1 MKTIWLLG
9 AAVFA
14 ACTTPASNTAQTSSF
29 NLQPVDSQ
37 PVDSQPVELE
47 AQAAN
52 VPTLAL
58 SVGRITR
65 PASVNVTARVASNV
79 KRVEFFQNK
88 RSIGVDIQAP
98 FETQVLFSK
107 AEQASHAFTAK
118 AFTANKTVSSK
129 TVQLQVNIA
138 RVLYVAPNGIPENDG
153 LSEARALPTIQAAMN
168 LTLPGDTV
176 LVKNGT
182 YSHKEFP
189 NGDVVT
195 ISRSGT
201 ANAWI
206 ALMAFPGQKP
216 KIESI
221 NWNAIKIQASYIIV
235 DGFTC
240 QGNLDQL
247 TLEYAR
253 SVQSDGNNPTT
264 GGSGISVAPP
274 YDQKLN
280 RPHHVI
286 VRNNEVFKFPGS
298 GIGSG
303 SADYLTI
310 EDNLIY
316 STAYY
321 SPYDTSG
328 ISLYQNWNS
337 DNSTATKMIVR
348 RNIVSDTQN
357 KIPFLFSDDDP
368 SKRVISDGNGI
379 IIDDSRNTQFGST
392 NSAYTGR
399 TLVENN
405 ISFNNGARG
414 IHVYSSDHVD
424 ILNNTTLNNAYQP
437 ETPDGE
443 ITVFEARDVR
453 VFNNIIMPRSD
464 RKGVNRGS
472 SVPGDLA
479 TQVIKRN
486 LIFGGL
492 ASDLDLKLNL
502 TGNPKLINPAKYN
515 FRPANDSPAINAG
528 DSSLSAKDDIERR
541 PRPQGAG
548 IDLGAYE
555 IR

>member
-1 MKTIWLLG
+1 MDLKWALCTAFFASCVTPSG
-9 AAVFA
+9 EPQPAVSDLQGQA
-14 ACTTPASNTAQTSSF
+14 INAPTVALSIGQVTRPALVNISAR
-29 NLQPVDSQ
+29 V
-37 PVDSQPVELE
+37 
-47 AQAAN
+47 AAN
-52 VPTLAL
+52 V
-58 SVGRITR
+58 S
-65 PASVNVTARVASNV
+65 
-79 KRVEFFQNK
+79 RVEFFQDG
-88 RSIGVDIQAP
+88 RLIGVDAQAP
-98 FETQVLFSK
+98 FAAQALFVK
-107 AEQASHAFTAK
+107 PEQASHAFTVK
-118 AFTANKTVSSK
+118 AFTAGKAVSGKAVSSK
-129 TVQLQVNIA
+129 AAQLRVSIA
-138 RVLYVAPNGIPENDG
+138 GRVLFVAPDGAPSNDG
-153 LSEARALPTIQAAMN
+153 LSEARALPTIQGAMN
-168 LTLPGDTV
+168 LSLPGDSV

-182 YSHKEFP
+182 YSNKEFP

-195 ISRSGT
+195 VSRSGSSG
-201 ANAWI
+201 AWI
-206 ALMAFPGQKP
+206 ALMAYPGQKP

-221 NWNAIKIQASYIIV
+221 NWNAIKIQASYIVV

-286 VRNNEVFKFPGS
+286 VRNNTVFKFPGS

-337 DNSTATKMIVR
+337 DNSTATKMVVR

-392 NSAYTGR
+392 NGVYTGR

-443 ITVFEARDVR
+443 VTIFEASDVR
-453 VFNNIIMPRSD
+453 VLNNIIMSRSD

-492 ASDLDLKLNL
+492 TSDVDLKLNL
-502 TGNPKLINPAKYN
+502 TGNPKLIDPAKYN

-528 DSSLSAKDDIERR
+528 DSSLSAKEDIERR
-541 PRPQGAG
+541 PRPQGSG

>member
-1 MKTIWLLG
+1 MNPKWLLCTAIFASCATPSG
-9 AAVFA
+9 EVQPATSDLQGQAVNA
-14 ACTTPASNTAQTSSF
+14 
-29 NLQPVDSQ
+29 
-37 PVDSQPVELE
+37 
-47 AQAAN
+47 
-52 VPTLAL
+52 PTVAL
-58 SVGRITR
+58 SVGRVTR
-65 PASVNVTARVASNV
+65 PALVSISARVAANV
-79 KRVEFFQNK
+79 SRVEFFQNG
-88 RSIGVDIQAP
+88 RSIGVDAQAP
-98 FETQVLFSK
+98 FAVQALFVK
-107 AEQASHAFTAK
+107 PEQTTHAFTVK
-118 AFTANKTVSSK
+118 AFTGSKAVSSK
-129 TVQLQVNIA
+129 AAQLPVNIA
-138 RVLYVAPNGIPENDG
+138 GRVLYVAPDGAPSNDG
-153 LSEARALPTIQAAMN
+153 LSEARALPTIQGAMN

-182 YSHKEFP
+182 YSFKDEP
-189 NGDVVT
+189 NSDVVT
-195 ISRSGT
+195 ISRSGN

-206 ALMAFPGQKP
+206 ALMAYPGQKP
-216 KIESI
+216 KIESV

-253 SVQSDGNNPTT
+253 SEQNNGSNPTT

-286 VRNNEVFKFPGS
+286 VRNNTVFKFPGS

-337 DNSTATKMIVR
+337 DGSTGTKMIVR
-348 RNIVSDTQN
+348 RNIISDTQN
-357 KIPFLFSDDDP
+357 KIPFLFSDPDP
-368 SKRVISDGNGI
+368 AKRVISDGNGI

-392 NSAYTGR
+392 NGKYVGR

-414 IHVYSSDHVD
+414 IHVFSSDHVD
-424 ILNNTTLNNAYQP
+424 VLNNTTLNNSYQP

-443 ITVFEARDVR
+443 VTINEASDVR
-453 VFNNIIMPRSD
+453 VFNNIIMPRAD
-464 RKGVNRGS
+464 RKAVGRGS
-472 SVPGDLA
+472 SNPADLP
-479 TQVIKRN
+479 TQIVKRN
-486 LIFGGL
+486 LVFGGL
-492 ASDLDLKLNL
+492 TPDLDPNLNL
-502 TGNPKLINPAKYN
+502 TGDPKLIDPAKYN

-528 DSSLSAKDDIERR
+528 DSSLSAKEDIERR